1 MEVYTMKKYVV
12 STILALSL
20 VVGLLIS
27 APATMANAK
36 TFNCPEIGTKTVKIS
51 IADKGNIADLLG
63 NILGKFNIDKDCI
76 NSILDRYMKP
86 GSTAPD
92 NTKPE
97 EEVETPVEN
106 PDTEAPAETPETP
119 EETPEAPVENP
130 KEETPEA
137 PTETPQ
143 PPVENPS
150 GLSAEQSRML
160 ELVNQERAKAGLHA
174 LKWDA
179 DLARVADLKA
189 QDMVQN
195 NYFSH
200 TSPTYGSP
208 FDMMRNFGIK
218 YRTAGENLAGY
229 NSVEGAHNGLMNS
242 DGHRANILNSSF
254 THIGIGVQKS
264 PRYGYVFV
272 QMFIGK

>member
-1 MEVYTMKKYVV
+1 MRKYVV
-12 STILALSL
+12 STVLALTL
-20 VVGLLIS
+20 IVGLLIS
-27 APATMANAK
+27 GPANVADAK
-36 TFNCPEIGTKTVKIS
+36 TINCSGTGTKVVKIN
-51 IADKGNIADLLG
+51 IADNGNINDLLG
-63 NILGKFNIDKDCI
+63 NILSKFNINKDYI
-76 NSILDRYMKP
+76 NSILNKCVNPGNTTQDNIKP
-86 GSTAPD
+86 G
-92 NTKPE
+92 
-97 EEVETPVEN
+97 EEVKNPDAEVPAETPKA
-106 PDTEAPAETPETP
+106 PEAPAETPKEEKPEVPVETP
-119 EETPEAPVENP
+119 KEEKPEAPVE
-130 KEETPEA
+130 
-137 PTETPQ
+137 TPQ
-143 PPVENPS
+143 TPVDNPS
-150 GLSAEQSRML
+150 GLRAEQARMF
-160 ELVNQERAKAGLHA
+160 ELVNQERAKAGLQA

-179 DLARVADLKA
+179 ELARVADIKA

-208 FDMMRNFGIK
+208 FDMMKNFGIK